1 MRAADSMTE
10 TKPTDFHNSSAAG
23 ASASGSAGAM
33 IRAARQQQ
41 GMHIASL
48 AAAMKVP
55 QAKLEAL
62 EAGRYSDLPDLT
74 FVRVLALSVCRTLKI
89 DPAPVLAQLPGVE
102 LDALGSVDGGLNMP
116 FRDRPGR
123 VVPADLAP
131 WRHPVLWL
139 AALLL
144 IAAAAFV
151 LLPSLP
157 LPQLAGGGAADA
169 TPAPVMPPGSEAT
182 SDPALPAEA
191 ASAAAPEVTAPA
203 PSAMASAAAGPAPV
217 PPALPTAA
225 SGPAEA
231 LVVRAAQAT
240 WLQVTDGSGRTLIAR
255 MVPAGETVTFDAAP
269 PLRLRI
275 GNARGTEL
283 SYRGKPVDLNPR
295 DNVANLTLP

>member
-1 MRAADSMTE
+1 MTD
-10 TKPTDFHNSSAAG
+10 TKPTDFPTPFAPG
-23 ASASGSAGAM
+23 APVSGGAGAM

-41 GMHIASL
+41 GMHIATL
-48 AAAMKVP
+48 AAATKVP

-62 EAGRYSDLPDLT
+62 EAGRYSELPDLT
-74 FVRVLALSVCRTLKI
+74 FVRVLSLSVCRTLKI

-123 VVPADLAP
+123 VAPADLAP
-131 WRHPVLWL
+131 WRHPLLWL

-157 LPQLAGGGAADA
+157 LQLPQFPTSGAADA
-169 TPAPVMPPGSEAT
+169 TPTPVMPPGGEAT
-182 SDPALPAEA
+182 VDPAAPADA
-191 ASAAAPEVTAPA
+191 ASAAAPLVNLP
-203 PSAMASAAAGPAPV
+203 AAATADTG
-217 PPALPTAA
+217 PALPVAPTAAPTSA

-231 LVVRAAQAT
+231 LVLRAAQAT
-240 WLQVTDGSGRTLIAR
+240 WLQVVDGTGRTLIAR